1 MASGSIAGR
10 ISWAGTRS
18 PNSVS
23 AFRNASDATHA
34 RGEHVNPSA
43 GALLQAYCAETDAIA
58 EAEAGGG
65 NIKWLRIAIDGY
77 PRLAKIAQSYA
88 YMNKITEVAKKT
100 DDFEYFKEASGGAVS
115 SARRKA
121 ASARSSGFAN
131 AASINW

>member
-1 MASGSIAGR
+1 MAGDLGIGVY
-10 ISWAGTRS
+10 SWSNFMGWDALAE
-18 PNSVS
+18 SVA
-23 AFRNASDATHA
+23 AFRKASDATHA

-100 DDFEYFKEASGGAVS
+100 DDFEYS
-115 SARRKA
+115 
-121 ASARSSGFAN
+121 
-131 AASINW
+131 